1 MNIDFIDPLNKLHI
15 DQCWIFISVD
25 EHGNEGACAAS
36 MPPFGMVPLIACDE
50 ARLESLR
57 PMAKQIAGMTGK
69 TIKLIR
75 LTTREDLE
83 IIEPSHDAAGG

>member
-1 MNIDFIDPLNKLHI
+1 MSIDFIDPPNKLHI
-15 DQCWIFISVD
+15 DQCWMFISVD
-25 EHGNEGACAAS
+25 EKGNEGACAS
-36 MPPFGMVPLIACDE
+36 SLPPFGLVPLIACDE
-50 ARLESLR
+50 TRLKSLR

-83 IIEPSHDAAGG
+83 IIEP